1 MTHTEEDFMKRWI
14 MFPVL
19 FFCGAALVFPSII
32 TNSNQSAQYFRLLSR
47 NPSTDIDAV
56 YYNPAGLTKLADGW
70 HLSLS
75 NQTIF
80 QEKKTINA
88 FPLLNEHTYTGK
100 TTVPLFPNVY
110 AVYKKGRLAL
120 SLGFG
125 PNGGGGSADYKR
137 GLPSFETPIASLP
150 VLLQS
155 MGIPTTR
162 YSTDIAFEG
171 SSIFLGLQA
180 NASYA
185 LSDAISVAA
194 GVRYI
199 QAKNTY
205 EGTISNIRINASIPP
220 YINPS
225 AQMIPAAQFFTQIGQ
240 PGLAA
245 SVGDMTVDA
254 EQTGTGLTPIL
265 SLNLSPIDGLN
276 ISAKYEFETK
286 LELQNKT
293 AKDDTGMFPDG
304 LKMHKNIPAILSLG
318 ANYALAPGW
327 RALVSFNQF
336 FDKSVN
342 WDGEEKLIDK
352 NTYELGIGTEFD
364 LSDTLTLSAGYL
376 RTQFGLSEDF
386 LSDMDFELSSDAV
399 AAGARLKMGDLVL
412 DLGGLYTFYK
422 DDMKTLTSPIFGPY
436 AENYKKTTVG
446 FAVGLGYN
454 F

>member
-1 MTHTEEDFMKRWI
+1 MRKWI
-14 MFPVL
+14 LFSVL

-80 QEKKTINA
+80 QEKKIINA
-88 FPLLNEHTYTGK
+88 FPLLNDDTYTGK
-100 TTVPLFPNVY
+100 TTVPFFPNVY
-110 AVYKKGRLAL
+110 AVYKKDRLAF
-120 SLGFG
+120 SFGFG
-125 PNGGGGSADYKR
+125 PNGGGGSADYGR
-137 GLPSFETPIASLP
+137 GLPSFETPIASIP
-150 VLLQS
+150 ALLMS
-155 MGIPTTR
+155 MGIPASQ
-162 YSTDIAFEG
+162 YAADIAFEG
-171 SSIFLGLQA
+171 SSIFLGFQA

-185 LSDAISVAA
+185 LSDAVSVAA

-199 QAKNTY
+199 RAKNTY
-205 EGTISNIRINASIPP
+205 EGTISDIRINASIPP
-220 YINPS
+220 YINPT

-240 PGLAA
+240 PGMAA
-245 SVGDMTVDA
+245 SVGDKVVDA

-265 SLNLSPIDGLN
+265 SLNLSPIEGLN

-286 LELQNKT
+286 LELLNKT

-304 LKMHKNIPAILSLG
+304 LKTHKDVPAILSLG
-318 ANYALAPGW
+318 ASYALTPGW

-342 WDGEEKLIDK
+342 WDGDEKLIDK

-364 LSDTLTLSAGYL
+364 LSETLTVSAGYL
-376 RTQFGLSEDF
+376 RTQFGLSEAY
-386 LSDMDFELSSDAV
+386 LSDLDFELSSDAV
-399 AAGARLKMGDLVL
+399 AAGARLKMGRLNL

-422 DDMKTLTSPIFGPY
+422 DDMKTLSSPVFGPY
-436 AENYKKTTVG
+436 AENYKKTTFG

>member
-1 MTHTEEDFMKRWI
+1 MKKWVS
-14 MFPVL
+14 FSVL
-19 FFCGAALVFPSII
+19 LLCGAALVFPSIL

-56 YYNPAGLTKLADGW
+56 YYNPAGLTKLANGW
-70 HLSLS
+70 HFSLS

-80 QEKKTINA
+80 QEKTITNA
-88 FPLLNEHTYTGK
+88 FPRLNNDTYTGK

-110 AVYKKGRLAL
+110 AVYKKDRLAL

-125 PNGGGGSADYKR
+125 PNAGGGSADYNR
-137 GLPSFETPIASLP
+137 GLPSFETPIALLP
-150 VLLQS
+150 LLLTS
-155 MGIPTTR
+155 MGIPTTK
-162 YSTDIAFEG
+162 YAADIVFKG
-171 SSIFLGLQA
+171 SSIFLGFQA

-194 GVRYI
+194 GIRYI
-199 QAKNTY
+199 SAKNTY
-205 EGTISNIRINASIPP
+205 EGDIKNIKINASIPP
-220 YINPS
+220 LNINPT
-225 AQMIPAAQFFTQIGQ
+225 AQMISAAQFFTMIGQ
-240 PGLAA
+240 PALAR

-276 ISAKYEFETK
+276 ISAKYEFITK
-286 LELQNKT
+286 LELLNKT

-304 LKMHKNIPAILSLG
+304 LKTNRDIPAILSLG
-318 ANYALAPGW
+318 ASYVLTPKW

-336 FDKSVN
+336 FDKNVN

-352 NTYELGIGTEFD
+352 NTYELSVGTEFD
-364 LSDTLTLSAGYL
+364 LSDMLTVSAGYL
-376 RTQFGLSEDF
+376 RTQFGLSEDYQ
-386 LSDMDFELSSDAV
+386 SDLGFELSADAV
-399 AAGARLKMGDLVL
+399 ALGARLKLGKLDL

-422 DDMKTLTSPIFGPY
+422 DDKKTLRSPIFGAY
-436 AENYKKTTVG
+436 SENYKKTTVG
-446 FAVGLGYN
+446 FAVGLGYH